1 MERLLKQFNRLQ
13 KTGPALD
20 WSENTRSF
28 LVNRVKTDTLAKDHY
43 WLADFKVFSL
53 IWIRKIMPSPVKMIS
68 VLTVFSMILGTSMVA
83 EAEYLPKGR
92 PLYAV
97 KRTFEKIELVL
108 AVSPEKETKV
118 NLKHVGKRQAE
129 AVKISHKSTIS
140 ETEKAGNL
148 KIVVKS
154 LEQNINAVKDNLEI
168 VKDEAKNPE
177 ETAKLAKEVNQ
188 KTTETIDDL
197 EKVKETMNSKEVDK
211 TVGEA
216 QEKVEAVAVA
226 SLEVL
231 VENSAEPQ
239 VSDQVISK
247 NEVKDI
253 INSTIERESNKINK
267 IEDKVEVANGEKPTA
282 TDKEELSQVTA
293 NSTKSHEILKEA
305 QTLLAGDLLK
315 EALDKVKESKEKT
328 GVSQKVVSKLEDAA
342 GTATANNATTTPD
355 AIINQ
360 DKTTS
365 GKTGTGTSETTPEVI
380 DILNYAPLGG
390 PISQSATDTIDT
402 GITNLNLLEIPQKL
416 EENQENGGLDSN
428 PQ

>member
-1 MERLLKQFNRLQ
+1 MERLLKQLNRLQ
-13 KTGPALD
+13 KAGPALE

-28 LVNRVKTDTLAKDHY
+28 LVNRVKTDTLAKEHF
-43 WLADFKVFSL
+43 WFADFKVFSFVWL
-53 IWIRKIMPSPVKMIS
+53 RKILPSPVKIVS
-68 VLTVFSMILGTSMVA
+68 VLTIFGMILGTGMVA

-118 NLKHVGKRQAE
+118 NLKHASKRKDE
-129 AVKISHKSTIS
+129 AIKIS
-140 ETEKAGNL
+140 EKADLSEEQKVGNL
-148 KIVVKS
+148 KKVVKS
-154 LEQNINAVKDNLEI
+154 LEQNISAVKDNLEI
-168 VKDEAKNPE
+168 VKDEAKKPE

-188 KTTETIDDL
+188 KTTETINDL
-197 EKVKETMNSKEVDK
+197 EKVKETMDTKEVDK

-216 QEKVEAVAVA
+216 QEQVEAVAVA

-239 VSDQVISK
+239 VSNQVISK

-253 INSTIERESNKINK
+253 INGTIERENNKISK
-267 IEDKVEVANGEKPTA
+267 IEDKVEVANAEKPTA
-282 TDKEELSQVTA
+282 TDKKELTEVTE

-305 QTLLAGDLLK
+305 QAFLDDDLLK

-328 GVSQKVVSKLEDAA
+328 EVSQKVVSKLEEAA
-342 GTATANNATTTPD
+342 EAASVENATTTPG

-360 DKTTS
+360 NTINS
-365 GKTGTGTSETTPEVI
+365 GKISTATKETTPE
-380 DILNYAPLGG
+380 ILDQVNYSPLGG
-390 PISQSATDTIDT
+390 RVTQTATDTIETD
-402 GITNLNLLEIPQKL
+402 ITNLNLLEIPQAL
-416 EENQENGGLDSN
+416 PENQGLE
-428 PQ
+428 

>member
-28 LVNRVKTDTLAKDHY
+28 LVNRVKTDTLAKDRY
-43 WLADFKVFSL
+43 WVADFKVFSL
-53 IWIRKIMPSPVKMIS
+53 IWLRKIMPSPVKMIS

-92 PLYAV
+92 PLY
-97 KRTFEKIELVL
+97 
-108 AVSPEKETKV
+108 
-118 NLKHVGKRQAE
+118 

-226 SLEVL
+226 S
-231 VENSAEPQ
+231 
-239 VSDQVISK
+239 
-247 NEVKDI
+247 
-253 INSTIERESNKINK
+253 TF
-267 IEDKVEVANGEKPTA
+267 
-282 TDKEELSQVTA
+282 
-293 NSTKSHEILKEA
+293 
-305 QTLLAGDLLK
+305 
-315 EALDKVKESKEKT
+315 
-328 GVSQKVVSKLEDAA
+328 
-342 GTATANNATTTPD
+342 
-355 AIINQ
+355 
-360 DKTTS
+360 
-365 GKTGTGTSETTPEVI
+365 
-380 DILNYAPLGG
+380 
-390 PISQSATDTIDT
+390 
-402 GITNLNLLEIPQKL
+402 
-416 EENQENGGLDSN
+416 
-428 PQ
+428 

>member
-154 LEQNINAVKDNLEI
+154 LEQNINAVKD
-168 VKDEAKNPE
+168 
-177 ETAKLAKEVNQ
+177 
-188 KTTETIDDL
+188 DL

-315 EALDKVKESKEKT
+315 EALDKVKESKEK
-328 GVSQKVVSKLEDAA
+328 
-342 GTATANNATTTPD
+342 
-355 AIINQ
+355 
-360 DKTTS
+360 
-365 GKTGTGTSETTPEVI
+365 
-380 DILNYAPLGG
+380 
-390 PISQSATDTIDT
+390 
-402 GITNLNLLEIPQKL
+402 
-416 EENQENGGLDSN
+416 
-428 PQ
+428 